1 MSNKDYVGYSLF
13 DKVIIV
19 AKNIVEEYRWSRDS
33 NDKVSYEVIFGDR
46 WQGYV
51 VDPSNKSMLKSALE
65 WGKQHKSIYQD
76 GMYVGSEEIPPEQFE
91 FDNNGW
97 ELELLRVADGS
108 SQGGKLSFWTCKVS
122 KDDKTFEVGINADL
136 LLDVLKA
143 HTFVKGKCD
152 TKLMFARCK
161 GGVGL
166 LSEDMKEY
174 KQALADMQKKKD
186 VKTKKTSKHVVGH
199 AYTALK
205 EVQAYV
211 GDVWYWY
218 EPIVE
223 TYTRGWTTGERV
235 IGFRKLAEPVK
246 RMWFPTLYNYKPGSV
261 VPLSKGLYFHISD
274 HQLKEKLPARIDAG
288 VAIEYDITMEEAV
301 NKFYWEEFVREHSG
315 DYPRYI
321 YPSELFGVSTSPE
334 ACPIPQSVLD
344 FLKEKNLRLEG

>member
-19 AKNIVEEYRWSRDS
+19 AKQRL
-33 NDKVSYEVIFGDR
+33 KYEWEGGVCNTIALDE

-65 WGKQHKSIYQD
+65 WGRQTKSIYEN
-76 GMYVGSEEIPPEQFE
+76 GKFSRSEEIPPEQFE
-91 FDNNGW
+91 FDNRDW
-97 ELELLRVADGS
+97 TLELLRVAEGS
-108 SQGGKLSFWTCKVS
+108 SQGGKLSFWTCKLT
-122 KDDKTFEVGINADL
+122 KGDKTFEVGINADL
-136 LLDVLKA
+136 LLDVLKS
-143 HTFVKGKCD
+143 HTFHNGKCVGS
-152 TKLMFARCK
+152 LMFARCK

-166 LSEDMKEY
+166 LSEDMEEY

-186 VKTKKTSKHVVGH
+186 IKNKKTSKHIVGH
-199 AYTALK
+199 AYSALQ

-246 RMWFPTLYNYKPGSV
+246 RKWFPTLYNYKPGQV

-274 HQLKEKLPARIDAG
+274 HQLREKLPARIDTG

-301 NKFYWEEFVREHSG
+301 NKFYWEEFVKEHSG
-315 DYPRYI
+315 EYPRYI
-321 YPSELFGVSTSPE
+321 YPSELFGVSASPDK
-334 ACPIPQSVLD
+334 CLIPPEVLD
-344 FLKEKNLRLEG
+344 LLKKKNLRIEN

>member
-19 AKNIVEEYRWSRDS
+19 AKRIIERYDWEDHMCTP
-33 NDKVSYEVIFGDR
+33 IFSDR

-65 WGKQHKSIYQD
+65 WGKQYKSIYEN
-76 GMYVGSEEIPPEQFE
+76 GKHVGREELPPDQFE

-108 SQGGKLSFWTCKVS
+108 SQGGKLSFWTCKLS
-122 KDDKTFEVGINADL
+122 KDGHTFEIGINADL
-136 LLDVLKA
+136 LLDVLKS
-143 HTFVKGKCD
+143 HTFVNGKCEGS
-152 TKLMFARCK
+152 LMFARCK

-166 LSEDMKEY
+166 LSEDMEEH

-199 AYTALK
+199 AYTALH

-211 GDVWYWY
+211 GEVWCWY
-218 EPIVE
+218 KPIVE
-223 TYTRGWTTGERV
+223 PYTRGWTTYERV
-235 IGFRKLAEPVK
+235 VGFKKLAEPVK
-246 RMWFPTLYNYKPGSV
+246 KLWFPTLYNYKPGQV
-261 VPLSKGLYFHISD
+261 VPLSKGLYFHISE

-288 VAIEYDITMEEAV
+288 VAIEYDMTMEEAV
-301 NKFYWEEFVREHSG
+301 KKYYWDEFVQEQSG
-315 DYPRYI
+315 EYPKHI
-321 YPSELFGVSTSPE
+321 YPSELFGVSASPTE
-334 ACPIPQSVLD
+334 CPIPQEVLD
-344 FLKEKNLRLEG
+344 LLQKKNLRIEN